1 MKLTPGDYFELLKK
15 LLEDPN
21 ISKEFFKS
29 LNFDFTS
36 KEFKDFVSK
45 EFPEES
51 KEIDLQNLND
61 NLKAKFYILALEK
74 EE

>member
-1 MKLTPGDYFELLKK
+1 MKLTSSDYFELLKK

-36 KEFKDFVSK
+36 KEFKEFVSK

-51 KEIDLQNLND
+51 KDIDL
-61 NLKAKFYILALEK
+61 
-74 EE
+74 